1 MLKPIY
7 PMCALLAATLGCLSP
22 GAWAQ
27 SLTLKEALK
36 LAQEHNPDVRQAEL
50 AVEGAQANVTIAG
63 AAPNPVLTLQSF
75 NINPNAG
82 VGAGSLRSKTVDS
95 AVRVDQLIER
105 GGKRALRVEN
115 ADLLASASA
124 DDARDTQ
131 RQVALLVAQ
140 AYYDLMAA
148 NERLA
153 ILRDTA
159 QLFDQ
164 TVAAAQKRR
173 KAGDLAA
180 ADVARAQV
188 DAGRARSDALQ
199 AESDLFQARQTLA
212 WLTGQGASAATL
224 EAADGWPD
232 LPPQQAPE
240 LAQGAQGAQGTHEQA
255 PAAQAPVLAS
265 RTAPVSQDSAA
276 RLARRAEP
284 GDDEVLLARRPD
296 VLAAV
301 ARFDAAQAARKLAL
315 AQRSADITVGVQAEH
330 YPTSAANPQGSGNS
344 FGIALQIPL
353 QVRYAYQGEI
363 RAADAALDAAREHL
377 HQARA
382 QARADLDLA
391 RDRVRSCAAVLA
403 RYEDADGLMSAAR
416 KSADAAEFAFQHGA
430 LAIMDL
436 LDVRRTYRNTQLDA
450 LAARAAH
457 AKALAALRAAA
468 AEGNQK

>member
-1 MLKPIY
+1 MLKPIH
-7 PMCALLAATLGCLSP
+7 PMCVLLAAALGLLSC
-22 GAWAQ
+22 GARAQ

-50 AVEGAQANVTIAG
+50 AVQGAQANVTIAG

-124 DDARDTQ
+124 GDARDTR
-131 RQVALLVAQ
+131 RQVGLLVAQ

-153 ILRDTA
+153 ILRETA

-173 KAGDLAA
+173 KAGDLAG

-188 DAGRARSDALQ
+188 DAGRAHSDALQ
-199 AESDLFQARQTLA
+199 AESDLYQARQTLA
-212 WLTGQGASAATL
+212 WLTGQNANAATL
-224 EAADGWPD
+224 QAADGWP
-232 LPPQQAPE
+232 
-240 LAQGAQGAQGTHEQA
+240 
-255 PAAQAPVLAS
+255 AAQASQAPQARPAS
-265 RTAPVSQDSAA
+265 GIGLD
-276 RLARRAEP
+276 
-284 GDDEVLLARRPD
+284 DDEAVLARRPD

-301 ARFDAAQAARKLAL
+301 ARLDAAQAARKLAL
-315 AQRSADITVGVQAEH
+315 AQRSADVTVGVQAEH
-330 YPTSAANPQGSGNS
+330 YPTSATNTQGSGNS

-377 HQARA
+377 QQTRA

-391 RDRVRSCAAVLA
+391 RERLRSSAAVLA
-403 RYEDADGLMSAAR
+403 RYEDADGLLPAAR

-450 LAARAAH
+450 LAARAAY

-468 AEGNQK
+468 SEGK

>member
-1 MLKPIY
+1 MLKPIH
-7 PMCALLAATLGCLSP
+7 PMCALMAATLGFLSP

-27 SLTLKEALK
+27 ALTLKEALK
-36 LAQEHNPDVRQAEL
+36 LAQEHNPDLRQAEL

-115 ADLLASASA
+115 AGLLASASA

-188 DAGRARSDALQ
+188 DAGRAHSDALQ

-212 WLTGQGASAATL
+212 WLTGQNASAATL
-224 EAADGWPD
+224 DASDGWPA
-232 LPPQQAPE
+232 LQAAAPQPVQ
-240 LAQGAQGAQGTHEQA
+240 
-255 PAAQAPVLAS
+255 PAA
-265 RTAPVSQDSAA
+265 SAGNGA
-276 RLARRAEP
+276 YATQSGGAEA
-284 GDDEVLLARRPD
+284 GDDEALLARRPD

-301 ARFDAAQAARKLAL
+301 ARFDAAQSARKLAL

-391 RDRVRSCAAVLA
+391 RDRVRSSAAVLA
-403 RYEDADGLMSAAR
+403 RYEDADGLMPAAR

-457 AKALAALRAAA
+457 AKALAALQAAA
-468 AEGNQK
+468 SEGK